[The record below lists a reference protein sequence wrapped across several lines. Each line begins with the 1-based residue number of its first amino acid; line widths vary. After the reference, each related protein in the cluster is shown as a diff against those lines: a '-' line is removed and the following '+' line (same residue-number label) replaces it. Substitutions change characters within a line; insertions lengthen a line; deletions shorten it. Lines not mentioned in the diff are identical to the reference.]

1 MTEDVHRQQQASK
14 SLELCVGGYSGSG
27 TREINQ
33 DAFAVKVPTLH
44 SEKKYKGIT
53 ACIADGVSCSDKSQN
68 ASQISV
74 SQFITDY
81 YSTPE
86 SWSVKMAASKVL
98 TSLNTWLFQQN
109 SQNELRHNGLIT
121 TFSAIIFKSTS
132 AYIFHVGD
140 SRVYRY
146 RDGVLQ
152 QLSKDH
158 TRSIYGKNSILV
170 RALGMDSQL
179 DVDFQ
184 RVDLQLGDLF
194 LLSTDGIHDCL
205 SEQQLAEQLARLYQQ
220 SLSAKQLEF
229 AACDL
234 AGLASEL
241 GSSDN
246 LTCLL
251 LQVRNLPLLDVNEL
265 YQRLTHLRIP
275 PALHSGNE
283 IDRFVIE
290 KVLHE
295 GARSHVYLA
304 QDRENSQKV
313 VLKMPSLNFVDDLVY
328 LDGFAK
334 ERWVGRKL
342 NDSRIM
348 KILPRIK
355 SSPFLYHICE
365 YIDGITLRQ
374 WMYDNPHPP
383 LEVAREI
390 IKNIISCARVLQR
403 AGLVHRDFKPENIMV
418 MADRSIKIIDFG
430 TVQIDALDEIAAAP
444 EEDQPL
450 GATDYIAP
458 EYLNGE
464 KATTFSDLFS
474 IAVIGYELLSGELPY
489 KSLQTQS
496 LQRVREMQWKYRSI
510 NQFRGDLPTWIDP
523 VFKKATHPI
532 AGQRYQALSEFTTD
546 LATPNP
552 ELIKGIAQAPLI
564 ERNPVAFWKGLSLLL
579 FIIIVIESLLL
590 AGR

>member
-1 MTEDVHRQQQASK
+1 MTENVQRQPQASK
-14 SLELCVGGYSGSG
+14 SLELCVGGYSGTG

-74 SQFITDY
+74 SQFISDY

-98 TSLNTWLFQQN
+98 TSLNSWLFQQN
-109 SQNELRHNGLIT
+109 SQQELRHNGLIT

-146 RDGVLQ
+146 RDGQLQ
-152 QLSKDH
+152 RLSKDH

-194 LLSTDGIHDCL
+194 LLSTDGIHDSL
-205 SEQQLAEQLARLYQQ
+205 SEQQLTEQLAGLSRQ
-220 SLSAKQLEF
+220 SLTAKQLEF

-234 AGLASEL
+234 AALASEQ

-251 LQVRNLPLLDVNEL
+251 LQVSNLPLLDVNEL

-275 PALHSGNE
+275 PALHPGNE

-342 NDSRIM
+342 NDARIM

-383 LEVAREI
+383 LEVAREM

-403 AGLVHRDFKPENIMV
+403 AGLVHRDFKPENIMI

-444 EEDQPL
+444 AEEQPL

-496 LQRVREMQWKYRSI
+496 LQRVRDMQWKYRSI
-510 NQFRGDLPTWIDP
+510 NQFRGELPNWIDP

-546 LATPNP
+546 LTTPNP
-552 ELIKGIAQAPLI
+552 ELIKGIAQAPLL

-579 FIIIVIESLLL
+579 FIIVVIESLLL